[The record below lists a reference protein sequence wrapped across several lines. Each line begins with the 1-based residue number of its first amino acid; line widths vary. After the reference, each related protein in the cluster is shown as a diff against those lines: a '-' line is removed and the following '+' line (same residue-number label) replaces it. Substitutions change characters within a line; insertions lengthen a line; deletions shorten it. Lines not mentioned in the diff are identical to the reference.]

1 MSGYHVHEGLLELP
15 EGWDDK
21 SINIFSRELAPNQ
34 IASIVITR
42 DTITDPLSVFVDKT
56 MKTLTK
62 QLPRFMMFKREVSSF
77 GAIEGEDVSFQWR
90 REGMDIYQRQAFLPL
105 SEQRVLTFTISAPV
119 KYRNEVDAELLTV
132 VGDFKIR
139 QVEP

>member
-15 EGWDDK
+15 EGWEDR

-42 DTITDPLSVFVDKT
+42 DTTSEPLSAFVDKT
-56 MKTLTK
+56 MKSLAK
-62 QLPRFMMFKREVSSF
+62 QLPRFMMFKRVPSTF

-90 REGMDIYQRQAFLPL
+90 REGMDIYQRQAFLPVAESKL
-105 SEQRVLTFTISAPV
+105 LTFTISAPV

-132 VGDFKIR
+132 VGDFKLR
-139 QVEP
+139 LVE